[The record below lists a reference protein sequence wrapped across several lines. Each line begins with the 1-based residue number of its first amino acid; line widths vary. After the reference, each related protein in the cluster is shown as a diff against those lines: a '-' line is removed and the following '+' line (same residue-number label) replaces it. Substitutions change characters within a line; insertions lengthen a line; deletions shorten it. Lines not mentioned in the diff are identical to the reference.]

1 MRDERIFRPV
11 PGLMRSAAQNDPA
24 LKHWAFFRGVEG
36 RGAGLGTRA
45 MVIGCGVIETND
57 LSSLPKTELY
67 QQLPGQI
74 SSVIQ
79 NETDPVANM
88 ANAAAL
94 IFHAVPRINWAGFYL
109 LKGGELVLGP
119 FQGKPACVRIAFGR
133 GVVGTAAEKRT
144 VIRVA
149 DVNEFPGHIACDA
162 ASRSEVVI
170 PLASEDAHLVGVLD
184 VDSPELDRFDAE
196 DEAGFRAIGAII
208 AAKL

>member
-1 MRDERIFRPV
+1 MIA
-11 PGLMRSAAQNDPA
+11 S
-24 LKHWAFFRGVEG
+24 
-36 RGAGLGTRA
+36 T
-45 MVIGCGVIETND
+45 D
-57 LSSLPKTELY
+57 LTKLPKPELY
-67 QQLPGQI
+67 RELADQI
-74 SSVIQ
+74 AVIVRD
-79 NETDPVANM
+79 ETDPVANM

-94 IFHAVPRINWAGFYL
+94 IYHAVPRINWVGFYL

-119 FQGKPACVRIAFGR
+119 FQGKPACVRIGFGR

-149 DVNEFPGHIACDA
+149 DVNEFPGHIACDV

-170 PLASEDAHLVGVLD
+170 PLVSENAYLLGVLD